1 MASTPPKRKVRAM
14 KAVRAL
20 TLVLALSVCA
30 YAGNMPNGDR
40 PEPPP
45 TTSTATSESNSD
57 SGNVY
62 GHVETPAA
70 TTDIMTEA
78 ALDIIGAVLAL
89 F

>member
-1 MASTPPKRKVRAM
+1 M

-20 TLVLALSVCA
+20 MLVLALSVCA

-45 TTSTATSESNSD
+45 TTSVETTESGSESGD
-57 SGNVY
+57 VSG
-62 GHVETPAA
+62 HIETPA
-70 TTDIMTEA
+70 TTADVTTEA
-78 ALDIIGAVLAL
+78 ALNFIGAVLAL